1 MRKPAAGPS
10 SGGVRTAGRVLDR
23 CSARTRSIS
32 AAGLIRD
39 ALQDSESRYRAV
51 YENVSEGIY
60 RSSLDG
66 RQISANPSLVRLNG
80 YDTEA
85 EMLAAV
91 NDIAREWYV
100 DPNRRDMFRKIL
112 HDAGRVVDFVS
123 EIYRHRTRERIWIS
137 ENAYMVRDRDS
148 DKPLFYEGTVRE
160 VTETVRRLELQDRHD
175 KIAAVVPGCIYQ
187 IRRGPEGAM
196 SLPYAS
202 AGFIK
207 LFGFPASEVE
217 ADVSPILESVHP
229 DDLDSFV
236 RSADESARDLSPWQ
250 SEFRI
255 RLADGSLR
263 WLFGN
268 SIPEREPDGSTL
280 WNGFITDVTGRKQAE
295 ARIHELAFFDPLTK
309 LPNRRLLLDRLG
321 QVLATS
327 RRNGAHGAVLF
338 IDLDDFKRL
347 NDTRGHAVGD
357 QLLVQVAARLS
368 ACSRAADTV
377 SRLGGDEFVMLV
389 PDLDKE
395 RCAAERSVGAIASK
409 IVFETGKTFWLAGE
423 AFRITPSIGVTLFQG
438 TTASAD
444 ELMKSADV
452 AMYEAK
458 SDGRNAFRFF
468 RPEMQEKL
476 DSRAALASDLR
487 RGLDEGQFT
496 MRVTAQVDGEG
507 RLVGAEALPGWMH
520 PRRGLL
526 GPDVFLA
533 TAEAEGLAAPL
544 GDSILMQACTILAR
558 WSSAEQTAGLRLA
571 FKVDASQLRD
581 PEFARRV
588 ERSLA
593 ASGADPRKLRI
604 EFAQNG
610 SRGITDGCIDGLFR
624 HLRPLGVTFTL
635 DGLGAGGLSL
645 TSLKLLDVDEI
656 KIDPSFLRDLE
667 GCARSRGIVRA
678 MAQMAEALGCRAA
691 ADGVA
696 SDWQMTFLRAE
707 GYATLQGPLFG
718 GAVTLETFDE
728 ILCRSARMV
737 GAPALGLD
745 AGLSSR

>member
-23 CSARTRSIS
+23 CSARTRSTS

-80 YDTEA
+80 YDSEA

-137 ENAYMVRDRDS
+137 ENAYIVRDRDS

-236 RSADESARDLSPWQ
+236 RSVDESARDLSPWQ

-280 WNGFITDVTGRKQAE
+280 WNGFITDVTERKQAE

-423 AFRITPSIGVTLFQG
+423 PSGLPR
-438 TTASAD
+438 AS
-444 ELMKSADV
+444 E
-452 AMYEAK
+452 
-458 SDGRNAFRFF
+458 
-468 RPEMQEKL
+468 
-476 DSRAALASDLR
+476 
-487 RGLDEGQFT
+487 
-496 MRVTAQVDGEG
+496 
-507 RLVGAEALPGWMH
+507 
-520 PRRGLL
+520 
-526 GPDVFLA
+526 
-533 TAEAEGLAAPL
+533 
-544 GDSILMQACTILAR
+544 
-558 WSSAEQTAGLRLA
+558 
-571 FKVDASQLRD
+571 
-581 PEFARRV
+581 
-588 ERSLA
+588 
-593 ASGADPRKLRI
+593 
-604 EFAQNG
+604 
-610 SRGITDGCIDGLFR
+610 
-624 HLRPLGVTFTL
+624 
-635 DGLGAGGLSL
+635 
-645 TSLKLLDVDEI
+645 
-656 KIDPSFLRDLE
+656 
-667 GCARSRGIVRA
+667 
-678 MAQMAEALGCRAA
+678 
-691 ADGVA
+691 
-696 SDWQMTFLRAE
+696 
-707 GYATLQGPLFG
+707 
-718 GAVTLETFDE
+718 
-728 ILCRSARMV
+728 
-737 GAPALGLD
+737 
-745 AGLSSR
+745 